1 MGQSQQNS
9 IWFGT
14 GYVCLPVMHNTKTSC
29 KLWKMGNV
37 RPFLFCIAILPLNSK
52 DIHATALSGEQA
64 LLHTQ
69 HAPQQPAN
77 KGTQPQSP
85 RPKNKHGFWQLYS
98 SSLWQNSLQTKGA
111 VQYFWWPSV
120 LIFDTWPI
128 LSPFVEMYREKKK
141 RSTQMLPI
149 KDTLLQALLFH
160 HRPGFKANQ
169 VSLRASPLSGVLV
182 RTTEELWLYTRL
194 LGPPPWK
201 WTAYNHILLINPFLN
216 SPCNLH
222 IA

>member
-85 RPKNKHGFWQLYS
+85 RPKNKHCFWQLYS

-120 LIFDTWPI
+120 LWAPLWGCTGKKEYSDAAYHRY
-128 LSPFVEMYREKKK
+128 SPSGLAISSQTRFQSKPGEPEGVPTQWGSCEDHRGAVAVHKAIGSSTMEMD
-141 RSTQMLPI
+141 SI
-149 KDTLLQALLFH
+149 WSHSF
-160 HRPGFKANQ
+160 N
-169 VSLRASPLSGVLV
+169 
-182 RTTEELWLYTRL
+182 
-194 LGPPPWK
+194 
-201 WTAYNHILLINPFLN
+201 
-216 SPCNLH
+216 
-222 IA
+222 

>member
-85 RPKNKHGFWQLYS
+85 RPKNKHCFWQLYS

-111 VQYFWWPSV
+111 VQYFWWPSM
-120 LIFDTWPI
+120 LIFDTWSI
-128 LSPFVEMYREKKK
+128 LSPFVGMYRKKGVL
-141 RSTQMLPI
+141 RCCLSQILS
-149 KDTLLQALLFH
+149 L
-160 HRPGFKANQ
+160 RPCYFITDQ
-169 VSLRASPLSGVLV
+169 VSKQTRWAWRHPHSVGFLWGPQRSCGCTQGYWVLHHGNGQHMI
-182 RTTEELWLYTRL
+182 T
-194 LGPPPWK
+194 
-201 WTAYNHILLINPFLN
+201 FF
-216 SPCNLH
+216 
-222 IA
+222 